1 MGGIRGPRQGQHF
14 LHRIAMLKKNKFYI
28 TTPIYYV
35 NAQPHI
41 GHVYTTVKADVV
53 ARWKR
58 KQGKEVFF
66 SAGTDE
72 HGLKIQNE
80 AEKAGKE
87 PQIFVDEISS
97 QFVDLWKRLDISYD
111 AFVRTSGQKHKEI
124 VVKTLE
130 ELYKKGAIYKGIYK
144 GLYCVGCEQFLL
156 KSQLVD
162 NKCPDHKTKPE
173 ILAEENYL
181 LKMSVLQENLIKK
194 IESDEFKITPA
205 TRKNEILSFLTKQK
219 LEDISISRPK
229 KKVSWGIPLPFD
241 QNHTTYVWIDALLNY
256 LTVAPDFFPPDIQ
269 FMAKD
274 ILRVHATIWPA
285 ILIHLNLPLP
295 KEIYVHGF
303 ILSGG
308 RKMSKTL
315 GNVIDPRDLL
325 ERYNKDSLRHYLMKE
340 INSFED
346 GDITEDKFKEV
357 YNADLANGIGNLFE
371 RVFTMI
377 IDYQIDAAR
386 NKKIDTN
393 IKEWLEEADKQYKF
407 YMEKYNLAEALKEV
421 FSFVSQLDKYID
433 DKKPWVMRKNNDVK
447 LEAVLTSL
455 FFGIEKIIGWL
466 EPFMPAKMLD
476 AKNYV
481 QKIKSGKI
489 SKGEKLNLFPRIV

>member
-1 MGGIRGPRQGQHF
+1 
-14 LHRIAMLKKNKFYI
+14 
-28 TTPIYYV
+28 
-35 NAQPHI
+35 
-41 GHVYTTVKADVV
+41 
-53 ARWKR
+53 
-58 KQGKEVFF
+58 
-66 SAGTDE
+66 
-72 HGLKIQNE
+72 
-80 AEKAGKE
+80 
-87 PQIFVDEISS
+87 
-97 QFVDLWKRLDISYD
+97 
-111 AFVRTSGQKHKEI
+111 
-124 VVKTLE
+124 
-130 ELYKKGAIYKGIYK
+130 
-144 GLYCVGCEQFLL
+144 
-156 KSQLVD
+156 
-162 NKCPDHKTKPE
+162 
-173 ILAEENYL
+173 
-181 LKMSVLQENLIKK
+181 
-194 IESDEFKITPA
+194 
-205 TRKNEILSFLTKQK
+205 
-219 LEDISISRPK
+219 
-229 KKVSWGIPLPFD
+229 
-241 QNHTTYVWIDALLNY
+241 
-256 LTVAPDFFPPDIQ
+256 
-269 FMAKD
+269 
-274 ILRVHATIWPA
+274 
-285 ILIHLNLPLP
+285 
-295 KEIYVHGF
+295 
-303 ILSGG
+303 
-308 RKMSKTL
+308 MSKTL